1 VKCKNC
7 NSKLKKGSLVCEK
20 CGTAV
25 ENVDKE
31 TNTVNVVEPKKNNK
45 LIFIILGIVF
55 GVVALAVVLYFLVFR
70 NNASKDVSAILK
82 EAKNSILSAD
92 NYKMNLK
99 LDASV
104 KYGNLSYAMGLSA
117 DMDIDE
123 KNKLAKMDMSMSMM
137 GMSFDFLGY
146 MEQTGNEYIMYV
158 QDPMD
163 PTSWTK
169 DTIDIGELSSEEVNE
184 EQLEK
189 FFEQYINV
197 ENVKSDE
204 KGLTKMKFSMS
215 MKEFN
220 NILQNVDMSELTGT
234 DMNIKFNENLVF
246 YIYTDSQNRLSKIVF
261 DFIENMDMNLGEGI
275 ELDKFRLEISFS
287 DYNKVSTIVIP
298 EDVKENAISEGEYN
312 YDDDYTYYE
321 PEDYMDEIIYSAES
335 YCLFTDNFNGAEIN
349 FANYNNEL
357 ELDFEAPVS
366 GKLYIDSNC
375 DVTVS
380 ENVVIE
386 GKSCTYQDY
395 VATCN

>member
-1 VKCKNC
+1 
-7 NSKLKKGSLVCEK
+7 
-20 CGTAV
+20 
-25 ENVDKE
+25 
-31 TNTVNVVEPKKNNK
+31 
-45 LIFIILGIVF
+45 
-55 GVVALAVVLYFLVFR
+55 
-70 NNASKDVSAILK
+70 
-82 EAKNSILSAD
+82 
-92 NYKMNLK
+92 
-99 LDASV
+99 
-104 KYGNLSYAMGLSA
+104 
-117 DMDIDE
+117 
-123 KNKLAKMDMSMSMM
+123 
-137 GMSFDFLGY
+137 
-146 MEQTGNEYIMYV
+146 
-158 QDPMD
+158 
-163 PTSWTK
+163 
-169 DTIDIGELSSEEVNE
+169 
-184 EQLEK
+184 
-189 FFEQYINV
+189 
-197 ENVKSDE
+197 
-204 KGLTKMKFSMS
+204 
-215 MKEFN
+215 
-220 NILQNVDMSELTGT
+220 
-234 DMNIKFNENLVF
+234 
-246 YIYTDSQNRLSKIVF
+246 
-261 DFIENMDMNLGEGI
+261 MNLGEGI